1 MKGVRNPLVLSLT
14 FILLSVWA
22 LVALGV
28 VLLCV
33 AARRT
38 DREIAGESPATPR
51 VASVPTRAFSRVVSH

>member
-1 MKGVRNPLVLSLT
+1 MKGVRSPLVLSLT

-28 VLLCV
+28 VLLCI

-38 DREIAGESPATPR
+38 DREIAGQAPAAPP
-51 VASVPTRAFSRVVSH
+51 VAAVPTRAFSRVVSH